1 MKDILHPFHL
11 FEKQIHIE
19 ISPVLP
25 SLQIQIPTSH
35 LYSLTTGQSASSL
48 PSSPPYWRT
57 SASMCRSRIW
67 RTCNA
72 LQCFH
77 VDDLDYDSGWSLL
90 MLIFKIIV
98 IVDLLGAVAG
108 SPLLPAGLNNIL
120 NRDLVI
126 LIIKHQVCWWFTDSD
141 KHNNNNKH
149 NNNKHNNNNKHKT
162 KYADDNTHSD
172 ELAGR

>member
-11 FEKQIHIE
+11 FEKQIQIE

-25 SLQIQIPTSH
+25 SLQKHIPTSH

-67 RTCNA
+67 RTCDA
-72 LQCFH
+72 LQCFD
-77 VDDLDYDSGWSLL
+77 VDDLDYDSGWTVL

-120 NRDLVI
+120 NRV

-141 KHNNNNKH
+141 KH

-172 ELAGR
+172 ELARR